1 MSERSRE
8 KIALVVFAFL
18 VVFAGCCLG
27 GYLVAGHSWNVAAT
41 NIDDTFGSL
50 DGYTV
55 IAYAGTVEEKKTS
68 AAASS
73 AGQAASDDGRV
84 DSIGYDDALKGSS
97 SELNAGESSGSGE
110 SSLSSAANGQN
121 ERNEQGEQNADS
133 PSFSGSEQTSDAG
146 SSVGGQAASGS
157 SSAQLDEE
165 NGEGA
170 GVQES
175 ASVSSPA
182 ASSEVGGET
191 EGAQDSRES
200 RKFSSTS
207 SSDDEEEAISADEV
221 RQSYE
226 DKGATV
232 FLLDT
237 EHLGRYSEGTIL
249 EKGGHR
255 FGVFSIEK
263 PMTLLNIMR
272 MVRYF
277 ERHEVD
283 FIVAVVADNRLL
295 RDVEGIDIVVSTKNE
310 NLFAMGE
317 TKNGTFYV
325 NAPEVGKVGAVLIS
339 PSNVVSAKVIDSL

>member
-8 KIALVVFAFL
+8 KIALVVFALL
-18 VVFAGCCLG
+18 VAFAGCCLG
-27 GYLVAGHSWNVAAT
+27 GYIVAGHSWNVAAT

-55 IAYAGTVEEKKTS
+55 IAYAGTVEQKKAPT
-68 AAASS
+68 AASS
-73 AGQAASDDGRV
+73 ADQANPAGQDDT
-84 DSIGYDDALKGSS
+84 SKGSS
-97 SELNAGESSGSGE
+97 AGLSAGESSGSE
-110 SSLSSAANGQN
+110 SSLSSAAN
-121 ERNEQGEQNADS
+121 EQGEQNEKGEQDERNEQNERDEQDADS
-133 PSFSGSEQTSDAG
+133 PSSFGS
-146 SSVGGQAASGS
+146 GQASGAANDVS
-157 SSAQLDEE
+157 SSGDAD
-165 NGEGA
+165 
-170 GVQES
+170 
-175 ASVSSPA
+175 
-182 ASSEVGGET
+182 
-191 EGAQDSRES
+191 
-200 RKFSSTS
+200 
-207 SSDDEEEAISADEV
+207 EAISADEV

-263 PMTLLNIMR
+263 PMTLLNLKR

-283 FIVAVVADNRLL
+283 FIVAIVADNRLL
-295 RDVEGIDIVVSTKNE
+295 EDAEGIDIVVSTKDE

-325 NAPEVGKVGAVLIS
+325 NAPEAGKVGAVLIS

>member
-8 KIALVVFAFL
+8 KIALVVFALL
-18 VVFAGCCLG
+18 VAFAGCCLV
-27 GYLVAGHSWNVAAT
+27 GYIVAGHSWNVAAT

-68 AAASS
+68 S
-73 AGQAASDDGRV
+73 AV
-84 DSIGYDDALKGSS
+84 GSS
-97 SELNAGESSGSGE
+97 EAGGEIGGAGESRE
-110 SSLSSAANGQN
+110 
-121 ERNEQGEQNADS
+121 
-133 PSFSGSEQTSDAG
+133 P
-146 SSVGGQAASGS
+146 GGA
-157 SSAQLDEE
+157 
-165 NGEGA
+165 
-170 GVQES
+170 
-175 ASVSSPA
+175 
-182 ASSEVGGET
+182 
-191 EGAQDSRES
+191 
-200 RKFSSTS
+200 S
-207 SSDDEEEAISADEV
+207 SSDDSGEGEGAEDAGLSVSEDSGDSEASGLLASPSSKADEAISADEV

-226 DKGATV
+226 DKGAVV

-255 FGVFSIEK
+255 FGVFGIER
-263 PMTLLNIMR
+263 PMTLLNIKR

-283 FIVAVVADNRLL
+283 FVVAVVADNRLL
-295 RDVEGIDIVVSTKNE
+295 KDAEGIDIVVSTKDE

-317 TKNGTFYV
+317 TKDGTFYV
-325 NAPEVGKVGAVLIS
+325 NAPKVGEVGAVLIS